1 MCTIIAEQIL
11 LYKYCYIQ
19 CNAMCSFLMSKIVL
33 KIILNA
39 LFEFKTKKTNMTQ
52 RCLTH

>member
-11 LYKYCYIQ
+11 LYKYCYMQ
-19 CNAMCSFLMSKIVL
+19 CHAMCSFFTSKIVL
-33 KIILNA
+33 KINLDA
-39 LFEFKTKKTNMTQ
+39 LFEFKTKKTNMKE